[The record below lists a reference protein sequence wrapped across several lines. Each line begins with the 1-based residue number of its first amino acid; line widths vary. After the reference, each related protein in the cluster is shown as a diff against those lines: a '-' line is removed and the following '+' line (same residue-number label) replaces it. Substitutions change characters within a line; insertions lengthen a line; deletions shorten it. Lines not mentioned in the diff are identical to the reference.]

1 MVELVDRPPV
11 ASASSR
17 ASFRRTRRSR
27 DDVTLSKPEVPFRL
41 NAMFTPAVARDGKR
55 LGMRRDQD
63 VPLEPFTLGLHWPQA
78 LR

>member
-1 MVELVDRPPV
+1 
-11 ASASSR
+11 
-17 ASFRRTRRSR
+17 
-27 DDVTLSKPEVPFRL
+27 VTLSKPEVPFRL